1 MRMSF
6 CLARKFVNLEVI
18 SNTLEIV
25 GIGKKL
31 VTS

>member
-25 GIGKKL
+25 GIGSL
-31 VTS
+31 LLL